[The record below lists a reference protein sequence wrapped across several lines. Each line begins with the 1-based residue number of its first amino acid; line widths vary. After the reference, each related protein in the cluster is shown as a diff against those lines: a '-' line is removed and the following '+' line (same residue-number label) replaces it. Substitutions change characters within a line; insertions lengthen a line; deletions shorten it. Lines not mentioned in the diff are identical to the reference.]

1 MSNYRDTLNNLIGRA
16 RELKESGAV
25 RDVYEKGVSRTK
37 SYARMAKLALSIKE
51 ESDALQKLYAEIGR
65 LFVEQNPIAPDGTYT
80 DLFARAQ
87 GLRGLIEQKQ
97 REMDDL
103 KADVGT
109 DGGDIEVE
117 IGSFEDI
124 VNATEDEGKG
134 E

>member
-1 MSNYRDTLNNLIGRA
+1 MSNYLDTINSLVGRA
-16 RELKESGAV
+16 RELAESGAV

-51 ESDALQKLYAEIGR
+51 DSDALQKLYAEIGR
-65 LFVEQNPIAPDGTYT
+65 LFVEQNPIAPDAAYT

-87 GLRGLIEQKQ
+87 GLRGLIEQKR

>member
-1 MSNYRDTLNNLIGRA
+1 MSNYRDALNNLVGRA
-16 RELKESGAV
+16 RELAESGAV

-51 ESDALQKLYAEIGR
+51 DSDALQKLYAEIGR

-97 REMDDL
+97 REMEDL

>member
-1 MSNYRDTLNNLIGRA
+1 MSNYLDTINNLMGRA
-16 RELKESGAV
+16 RELAGSGAV

-37 SYARMAKLALSIKE
+37 SYARMAKLSLSVRE
-51 ESDALQKLYAEIGR
+51 DSDALQKLYAEIGR
-65 LFVEQNPIAPDGTYT
+65 LFVEQNPIAPDGAYT

-87 GLRGLIEQKQ
+87 GLRGLIEQKR

>member
-1 MSNYRDTLNNLIGRA
+1 MSNYLDTINGLLGRA
-16 RELKESGAV
+16 RELAGSGAV

-51 ESDALQKLYAEIGR
+51 DSDALQKLYAEIGR

-87 GLRGLIEQKQ
+87 GLRGLLEQKR

>member
-1 MSNYRDTLNNLIGRA
+1 MSNYRDALNNLVGRV

-51 ESDALQKLYAEIGR
+51 DSDALQKLYAEIGR
-65 LFVEQNPIAPDGTYT
+65 LFVEQNPIAPDGAYT

-97 REMDDL
+97 REMEDL
-103 KADVGT
+103 KADV
-109 DGGDIEVE
+109 DPENADIEVE

>member
-1 MSNYRDTLNNLIGRA
+1 MSNYRDALNNLVGRA
-16 RELKESGAV
+16 RELAESGAV

-51 ESDALQKLYAEIGR
+51 DSDALQKLYAEIGR

-87 GLRGLIEQKQ
+87 GLRGLIEQKR

>member
-1 MSNYRDTLNNLIGRA
+1 MSNYLDTINSLVGRA
-16 RELKESGAV
+16 RELAGSGAV

-51 ESDALQKLYAEIGR
+51 DSDALQKLYAEIGR
-65 LFVEQNPIAPDGTYT
+65 LFVEQNPIAPDGAYT

>member
-1 MSNYRDTLNNLIGRA
+1 MSNYRDTLNSLVGRA
-16 RELKESGAV
+16 RALKESGAV

-51 ESDALQKLYAEIGR
+51 DSDALQKLYAEIGR

-87 GLRGLIEQKQ
+87 GLRGLIEQKR

>member
-1 MSNYRDTLNNLIGRA
+1 MSNYLDTINGLLGRA
-16 RELKESGAV
+16 RELAGSGAV

-51 ESDALQKLYAEIGR
+51 DSDALQKLYAEIGR

-87 GLRGLIEQKQ
+87 GLRGLIEQKR
-97 REMDDL
+97 REMADL

-124 VNATEDEGKG
+124 VNATEDEGRG

>member
-1 MSNYRDTLNNLIGRA
+1 MSNYLDTINSLVGRA
-16 RELKESGAV
+16 RELAGSGAV

-51 ESDALQKLYAEIGR
+51 DSDALQKLYAEIGR
-65 LFVEQNPIAPDGTYT
+65 LFVEQNPIAPDAAYT

-87 GLRGLIEQKQ
+87 GLRGLIEQKR

>member
-1 MSNYRDTLNNLIGRA
+1 MSNYLDTINNLVGRA
-16 RELKESGAV
+16 RELAGSGAV

-51 ESDALQKLYAEIGR
+51 DSDALQKLYAEIGR
-65 LFVEQNPIAPDGTYT
+65 LFVEQNPIAPDGAYT

>member
-1 MSNYRDTLNNLIGRA
+1 MSNYLDTIINLGGRA
-16 RELKESGAV
+16 RELAGSGAV

-51 ESDALQKLYAEIGR
+51 DSDALQKLYAEIGR

>member
-1 MSNYRDTLNNLIGRA
+1 MSNYLDTINNLVGRA
-16 RELKESGAV
+16 RELAESGAV

-51 ESDALQKLYAEIGR
+51 DSDTLQKLYAEIGR

-97 REMDDL
+97 REMEDL
-103 KADVGT
+103 KADIGA

>member
-1 MSNYRDTLNNLIGRA
+1 MSNYLDTINSLVGRA
-16 RELKESGAV
+16 RELAGSGAV

-51 ESDALQKLYAEIGR
+51 DSDALQKLYAEIGR
-65 LFVEQNPIAPDGTYT
+65 LFVEQNPIAPDGAYT

-87 GLRGLIEQKQ
+87 GLRGLIEQKR

>member
-1 MSNYRDTLNNLIGRA
+1 MSNYLDTINNLVGRA
-16 RELKESGAV
+16 RELAGSGAV

-51 ESDALQKLYAEIGR
+51 DSDALQKLYAEIGR
-65 LFVEQNPIAPDGTYT
+65 LFVEQNPIAPDGAYT

-87 GLRGLIEQKQ
+87 GLRGLIEQKR

>member
-1 MSNYRDTLNNLIGRA
+1 MSNYLDTINSLMGRA

-51 ESDALQKLYAEIGR
+51 DSDALQKLYAEIGR
-65 LFVEQNPIAPDGTYT
+65 LFLEQNPIAPSADYT
-80 DLFARAQ
+80 ALFSRAQ

-97 REMDDL
+97 REMEDL
-103 KADVGT
+103 KADVGA
-109 DGGDIEVE
+109 DAADIEVE
-117 IGSFEDI
+117 IGSFEDV
-124 VNATEDEGKG
+124 VNATEDEGRG

>member
-1 MSNYRDTLNNLIGRA
+1 MSNYLDTINGLVGRA
-16 RELKESGAV
+16 RELAGSGAV

-37 SYARMAKLALSIKE
+37 SYARMAKLTLSLKE
-51 ESDALQKLYAEIGR
+51 DNDALNRVYAEIGR
-65 LFVEQNPIAPDGTYT
+65 LFLEQNPIAPDAQYI
-80 DLFARAQ
+80 DLFSRAQ
-87 GLRGLIEQKQ
+87 GLRGLIEQKR

>member
-1 MSNYRDTLNNLIGRA
+1 MSNYLDTINNLVGRA
-16 RELKESGAV
+16 RELAESGAV

-51 ESDALQKLYAEIGR
+51 DSDALQKLYAEIGR
-65 LFVEQNPIAPDGTYT
+65 LFVEQNPIAPDEAYT

-87 GLRGLIEQKQ
+87 GLRGLIEQKR

>member
-1 MSNYRDTLNNLIGRA
+1 MSNYLDTINNLVGRA
-16 RELKESGAV
+16 RELAGSGAV

-51 ESDALQKLYAEIGR
+51 DSDALQKLYAEIGR
-65 LFVEQNPIAPDGTYT
+65 LFFEQNPIAPDAAYT

-87 GLRGLIEQKQ
+87 GLRGLIEQKR

>member
-1 MSNYRDTLNNLIGRA
+1 MSNYLDTINNLVGRA
-16 RELKESGAV
+16 RELAGSGAV

-51 ESDALQKLYAEIGR
+51 ASDALQKLYAEIGR
-65 LFVEQNPIAPDGTYT
+65 LFVEQNPIAPDAAYT

-87 GLRGLIEQKQ
+87 GLRGLIEQKR

>member
-1 MSNYRDTLNNLIGRA
+1 MSNYRDTLNNLVGRA
-16 RELKESGAV
+16 RELAESGAV

-51 ESDALQKLYAEIGR
+51 DSDALQKLYAEIGR
-65 LFVEQNPIAPDGTYT
+65 LFVEQNPIAPDAAYT

-97 REMDDL
+97 REMADL
-103 KADVGT
+103 KADIGA

-124 VNATEDEGKG
+124 VNATEDEGRG

>member
-1 MSNYRDTLNNLIGRA
+1 MSNYLDTINKLVGRA
-16 RELKESGAV
+16 RELAGSGAV

-51 ESDALQKLYAEIGR
+51 DSDALQKLYAEIGR
-65 LFVEQNPIAPDGTYT
+65 LFVEQNPIAPDAAYT

-87 GLRGLIEQKQ
+87 GLRGLIEQKR

>member
-1 MSNYRDTLNNLIGRA
+1 MSNYLDTINNLVGRA
-16 RELKESGAV
+16 RELAGSGAV

-51 ESDALQKLYAEIGR
+51 DSDALQKLYAEIGR
-65 LFVEQNPIAPDGTYT
+65 LFVEQNPIAPDGPYT

-87 GLRGLIEQKQ
+87 GLRGLIEQKR